1 MENFKSIDRPLVSIC
16 CTTFNHEKYIKECL
30 EGFLIQQTNFPFEI
44 LVFDDA
50 STDRNQ
56 DIIKEFAQ
64 KHDNITTFL
73 QTENQWSK
81 KKYGLTDWLF
91 PAAQGKYIALCEG
104 DDYWTD
110 PLKLQKQVD
119 FLEASPHLVACHHWQ
134 KVAVNKG
141 VSFEEIEAPKE
152 GHGYFPFETS
162 VKSIFENKMRVKV
175 RTVMFRNVFEPSEI
189 LLNFPKAVFGD
200 VPLSFVLGKYGR
212 FGFIDEEMAVYRQT
226 NTGVSTAGLEELG
239 WKKFKVQHFK
249 NWIQI
254 WDYADRFYEFKY
266 HKEATETVLDF
277 YKTIT
282 DNLPKTIGSFIKVLY
297 YNIFKRKLPFR
308 HKFASSKWIF
318 LFYFKKIGSKVKR
331 KLQFT

>member
-1 MENFKSIDRPLVSIC
+1 MNTVPLVSVWMV
-16 CTTFNHEKYIKECL
+16 TFNHENYIAQAVESVMM
-30 EGFLIQQTNFPFEI
+30 QQTDFTVHLFIGED
-44 LVFDDA
+44 F
-50 STDRNQ
+50 SS
-56 DIIKEFAQ
+56 
-64 KHDNITTFL
+64 DNTKVICQSL
-73 QTENQWSK
+73 K
-81 KKYGLTDWLF
+81 KKYPEQISLVLNEKNLGPYKNARNIYEACFDSG
-91 PAAQGKYIALCEG
+91 AKYIALLEG

-119 FLEASPHLVACHHWQ
+119 LLEANSHLVACHHWQ

-266 HKEATETVLDF
+266 HKEATETVLEF

-282 DNLPKTIGSFIKVLY
+282 ANLPISIGSFIKVLY

-308 HKFASSKWIF
+308 HKLASSKWIF